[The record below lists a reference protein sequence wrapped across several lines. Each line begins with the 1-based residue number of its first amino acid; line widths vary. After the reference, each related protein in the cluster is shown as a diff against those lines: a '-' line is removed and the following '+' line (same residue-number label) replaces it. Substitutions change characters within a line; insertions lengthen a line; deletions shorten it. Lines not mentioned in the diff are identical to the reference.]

1 MLVISKEEMRKL
13 IHKYPNGGIV
23 FAEYR
28 DDIVGD
34 VMVTNGEFGATDVVP
49 HHGEIYNWD
58 WDIKECDSDDQ
69 FVVFDNIDILQMIQT
84 LTKGLALEQD
94 LEWNGD
100 VY

>member
-28 DDIVGD
+28 PDIVGN
-34 VMVTNGEFGATDVVP
+34 VMVTNGEFGATDIVP
-49 HHGEIYNWD
+49 FHGEINNWD
-58 WDIKECDSDDQ
+58 WNIKEYNANDQ
-69 FVVFDNIDILQMIQT
+69 FVVFDHIDILQMIQN